1 MQTGKRKG
9 IQLEDRPLVI
19 GISGGSASGKTT
31 FSAAL
36 AENLGDIGTVTLN
49 QDRYFRDW
57 EEYPPEEREA
67 VRTANHPRS
76 VLWPALIE
84 HVERLL
90 AQQPIE
96 AAVPGTR
103 AHRQQPSSDL
113 IEPAELVIVEGHLIF
128 GNEELRKLMY
138 LKIFMDVDP
147 HERVL
152 RRLLRDTQKGGNG
165 LEGAVAWY
173 RRDVLPNFPVYTE
186 PTRQYAD
193 LIVPFD
199 DYNDRAVEMVAAG
212 VRAALAGRGNGG
224 EHPEGANSG

>member
-1 MQTGKRKG
+1 MNLGN
-9 IQLEDRPLVI
+9 RPLTI

-36 AENLGDIGTVTLN
+36 AESLEDIGTVTLN

-67 VRTANHPRS
+67 ARTANHPRS
-76 VLWPALIE
+76 VLWPALVE
-84 HVERLL
+84 HVKRLL
-90 AQQPIE
+90 AREPIE
-96 AAVPGTR
+96 AAAPGTR
-103 AHRQQPSSDL
+103 AHKQGASSDMV
-113 IEPAELVIVEGHLIF
+113 EPQELVIVEGHLIF
-128 GNEELRKLMY
+128 GNEELRELMY

-165 LEGAVAWY
+165 LEAAVAWY

-212 VRAALAGRGNGG
+212 VRAALAERGNG
-224 EHPEGANSG
+224 EDHMEGANSE